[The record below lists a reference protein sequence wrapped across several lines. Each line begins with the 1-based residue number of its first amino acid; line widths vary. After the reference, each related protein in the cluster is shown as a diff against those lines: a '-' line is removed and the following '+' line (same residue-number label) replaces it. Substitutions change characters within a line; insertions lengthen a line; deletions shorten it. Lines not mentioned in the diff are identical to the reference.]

1 MPSDNSLRG
10 KAVVRHGP
18 PQFERGGRNS
28 GGGND
33 APLGVP
39 PIRGGPGLS
48 FFPRP
53 PWLYPRRIGVRTL
66 ATSRTGT
73 TKWKALRAKA
83 IAEALANDQYTCPR
97 CGVALDYS
105 RSQQPNSPEP
115 DHIQEHANG
124 GKDSLDNIRI
134 ICRRCNQ
141 QLGGKLGGKRAQERI
156 KTLRIAQP
164 IKLKT
169 KGKW

>member
-1 MPSDNSLRG
+1 M
-10 KAVVRHGP
+10 A
-18 PQFERGGRNS
+18 
-28 GGGND
+28 
-33 APLGVP
+33 A
-39 PIRGGPGLS
+39 
-48 FFPRP
+48 
-53 PWLYPRRIGVRTL
+53 
-66 ATSRTGT
+66 SRTGT

-105 RSQQPNSPEP
+105 RSRQPNSPEP

>member
-1 MPSDNSLRG
+1 M
-10 KAVVRHGP
+10 
-18 PQFERGGRNS
+18 
-28 GGGND
+28 
-33 APLGVP
+33 
-39 PIRGGPGLS
+39 
-48 FFPRP
+48 
-53 PWLYPRRIGVRTL
+53 

-141 QLGGKLGGKRAQERI
+141 QLGGQLGGKRAQERI

>member
-1 MPSDNSLRG
+1 M
-10 KAVVRHGP
+10 
-18 PQFERGGRNS
+18 
-28 GGGND
+28 
-33 APLGVP
+33 
-39 PIRGGPGLS
+39 
-48 FFPRP
+48 
-53 PWLYPRRIGVRTL
+53 

-83 IAEALANDQYTCPR
+83 IAEALSNDQYTCPR

-115 DHIQEHANG
+115 DHIQEYANG

-141 QLGGKLGGKRAQERI
+141 KLGGKLGGNRAQERI